1 MSKRRSLSE
10 DVADALLTDILNG
23 KYPPGTVLPSESE
36 LAEIAGTSRLT
47 IREAVKALRAKKV
60 LEVTQGRGT
69 FVMPVNRWSV
79 LDPVLLVARSTFG
92 KDSIELE
99 RGFLEARRLVE
110 VAMAKLAAER
120 RTKEDLELL
129 MADQSL
135 MKKAMAKGDIQAFI
149 EADIAFHQRFLD
161 AAGNPFIAALFDPMS
176 KILHL
181 TRHQLLSVEQV
192 RTRALEKHQAILDAM
207 ILGDPV
213 AVEATMTDHME
224 QIEEDLETYV
234 RDSAGSMLASA
245 RALTNGGL
253 GTMNSNVRS
262 SVDEVQELWNTR

>member
-23 KYPPGTVLPSESE
+23 KYPPGSLLPSEME
-36 LAEIAGTSRLT
+36 LAEISGTSRLT
-47 IREAVKALRAKKV
+47 IREAVKALRAKRV

-69 FVMPVNRWSV
+69 FVIPVSSWSV

-92 KDSIELE
+92 NDSIELE

-110 VAMAKLAAER
+110 VAIAKLAAVR
-120 RTKEDLELL
+120 RTDEDIELL
-129 MADQSL
+129 IADQNI
-135 MKKAMAKGDIQAFI
+135 MKKAMTGGDVKGFI

-176 KILHL
+176 EILHL
-181 TRHQLLSVEQV
+181 TRHQLLSQGKV
-192 RTRALEKHQAILDAM
+192 RIRALEKHQAILDAM
-207 ILGDPV
+207 ILGDPL

-234 RDSAGSMLASA
+234 RDSDGSMLAVA
-245 RALTNGGL
+245 KRLGKGGL
-253 GTMNSNVRS
+253 GRMRQKDLRFI
-262 SVDEVQELWNTR
+262 DESQEI